1 MLIRSTMPA
10 EVALGPDRQLD
21 RHGVRA
27 EPVDHRLDAALEV
40 RADAVHL
47 VDVGDARDVVLVR
60 LAPDRLRLRLYA
72 GHGVEQ
78 RDCTIEHAQR
88 ALDLDGEVDVARRVD
103 DVDPMVG
110 PLAGGRGR
118 RDRDAALLLLLHPV
132 HRRGALVDLAHL
144 VGAAGVVED
153 ALGRR
158 RLARIDV
165 GHDPDVPG
173 LLERELARHGESLLC
188 LRSSCVVGLPRL
200 VAKKRALSGPMSSH
214 AACEALSQVGYVS
227 RDSM

>member
-1 MLIRSTMPA
+1 MLIEVDDA
-10 EVALGPDRQLD
+10 QEVALGADRQLD

-27 EPVDHRLDAALEV
+27 EAVDHRLHAALEV

-47 VDVGDARDVVLVR
+47 VDVGDARDVVLVG
-60 LAPDRLRLRLYA
+60 LAPDGLRLRLDA
-72 GHGVEQ
+72 GDGVEQ
-78 RDCTIEHAQR
+78 RDRAVEHAQR

-103 DVDPMVG
+103 DVDAVVG
-110 PLAGGRGR
+110 PLAGGRGG

-132 HRRGALVDLAHL
+132 HRGGALVDLAHL

-173 LLERELARHGESLLC
+173 LLERELARHGDVSSLSAVF
-188 LRSSCVVGLPRL
+188 LRRVPRQR
-200 VAKKRALSGPMSSH
+200 AKKRALSGPGRSH
-214 AACEALSQVGYVS
+214 AA
-227 RDSM
+227 RRP